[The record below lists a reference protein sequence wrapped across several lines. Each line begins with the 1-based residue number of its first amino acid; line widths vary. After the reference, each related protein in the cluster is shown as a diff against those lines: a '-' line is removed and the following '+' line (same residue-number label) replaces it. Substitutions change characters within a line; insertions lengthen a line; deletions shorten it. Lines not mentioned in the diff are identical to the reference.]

1 MIRFGRQNTGELW
14 DSSSSETIDDAIEM
28 FRQTFAAMARQ
39 DGLVEVTSNVIP
51 DFQSGAACELAVSG
65 LDQKQRKQRVH
76 WADRRNGQLSA
87 EWLCCECR
95 STSGNPIAGIHLR
108 TERLYEITE
117 LCRAFE
123 ASFDNGEVRS
133 GRYAVLD
140 SYRVDTAS
148 INSSRSRQRI
158 GTIAAF
164 QCESPRCRR
173 SKTQLLITIPPERRH
188 RFNRQT
194 ISKGAYPC
202 PFCYGS
208 LGDRWALTFEGMIG
222 ERGSTAVALRRDSL
236 HIELP
241 IDTPFQRLGSKPGPL
256 RRTSRDLVP
265 RWGTCWNAAS
275 IRTPDSIILDA
286 IERPRMPR
294 LLKAACVSRDAA
306 ALAAAV
312 LDNDNLRV
320 LVQSARQL
328 ASSSKTERLAETLAT
343 LYAPRRKTVLV
354 TEDDQDEDAEG
365 RYPYIALH
373 PDRFFRLL
381 RFFDLLEKEGKF
393 IDVGSGIGEKPFLA
407 YGLGRFSQCDGLEV
421 NQQTLAVADY
431 LISSIQTQTPYPI
444 RSFSADALTYSGYA
458 DYDVIYMFRPIH
470 DDALYVEMIRHIVK
484 QLAPG
489 ATLVDP
495 YFKAM
500 ALCQR
505 EEGLYRLSSDSKESA
520 QWTGPVE
527 LDDVFRD
534 CRLLN

>member
-1 MIRFGRQNTGELW
+1 MIRFGRQGTEELW
-14 DSSSSETIDDAIEM
+14 DGSSSETIDVAIDM
-28 FRQTFAAMARQ
+28 FRQTFAALIRQ
-39 DGLVEVTSNVIP
+39 DGLVDVSSDIVPACQARE
-51 DFQSGAACELAVSG
+51 ACEVVFSALT
-65 LDQKQRKQRVH
+65 QKQLRQTVQ
-76 WADRRNGQLSA
+76 WADRRSGQLSA
-87 EWLCCECR
+87 GWLCCQCR
-95 STSGNPIAGIHLR
+95 NTSGSLIAGIHLR
-108 TERLYEITE
+108 TQRLYEITE

-123 ASFDNGEVRS
+123 ASFDNGELRT

-140 SYRVDTAS
+140 SYRVDPAS
-148 INSSRSRQRI
+148 TNSSRSRQRV
-158 GTIAAF
+158 GTVAAF
-164 QCESPRCRR
+164 ECESPRCRR
-173 SKTQLLITIPPERRH
+173 RKTQLLITIPPERRH

-222 ERGSTAVALRRDSL
+222 ERGSAAVALRRDSL

-256 RRTSRDLVP
+256 RRASRDLVP

-286 IERPRMPR
+286 IQRPRMPR
-294 LLKAACVSRDAA
+294 LLEAACTSREAA
-306 ALAAAV
+306 AMTAAV

-328 ASSSKTERLAETLAT
+328 PSSSKSERLAETLAT
-343 LYAPRRKTVLV
+343 LYAPRRKSVLV
-354 TEDDQDEDAEG
+354 TEDDQDEDADG

-381 RFFDLLEKEGKF
+381 CFFDLLEIEGKF

-421 NQQTLAVADY
+421 NQQTLAVADF

-444 RSFSADALTYSGYA
+444 RSFSADALTYSNYA

-470 DDALYVEMIRHIVK
+470 DDALYVEMIRRIVN

-495 YFKAM
+495 FFKAM
-500 ALCQR
+500 ALHQR
-505 EEGLYRLSSDSKESA
+505 EDGLYRLLPESKEVA

-527 LDDVFRD
+527 VDDVFRD